1 MHFKAKL
8 LILDESTATL
18 SVQDARKILDNVLD
32 VKKK

>member
-8 LILDESTATL
+8 LILDEPTAVL
-18 SVQDARKILDNVLD
+18 SVRETRKILDNVLD